1 VLSIDDA
8 PQFSQRLSSA
18 VKSPGQAL
26 VSLRYFFISYRI
38 FSSNS
43 MILRVFCA
51 HRVLVDSSFP
61 AETPASNTE
70 ADAPVRQSVAS
81 DSVNLW
87 PEARVI

>member
-1 VLSIDDA
+1 
-8 PQFSQRLSSA
+8 
-18 VKSPGQAL
+18 
-26 VSLRYFFISYRI
+26 VSLRYFFISYRF
-38 FSSNS
+38 FSGNS

-51 HRVLVDSSFP
+51 HRVLIDGSFS

-81 DSVNLW
+81 DSVTNW